1 MNKKILFVNL
11 FLSIL
16 ELINFFIGIEFFSG
30 GICEYWK
37 CQTIFVAIWV
47 LLVIIHLFINT
58 YFLFINTYFLSEEL
72 I

>member
-1 MNKKILFVNL
+1 MNSIILKTNL

-16 ELINFFIGIEFFSG
+16 EYLTFFIGIEFLSG

-37 CQTIFVAIWV
+37 CQTIFVTIWV
-47 LLVIIHLFINT
+47 LLVLIHLFINI
-58 YFLFINTYFLSEEL
+58 YFLAIVV